1 VDSSKVRAQTLRR
14 AAQIVGGPAPLR
26 RYLRVSALCL
36 AAWMSGADQAPTDV
50 FLKAVDLIMEQNAPD
65 RHD

>member
-1 VDSSKVRAQTLRR
+1 MDSQVRAQTLRR
-14 AAQIVGGPAPLR
+14 AAQIVGGPARLR

-36 AAWMSGADQAPTDV
+36 AAWMSGADPAPTDV